1 MSGMMAMMASNM
13 RQQSVAGGPAFS
25 ASLNGTSQYLSASDA
40 AFTFAGNFT
49 VEGWFRPTISLNGT
63 LFTIGISTCDVNAYV
78 LASVAGGLIGQKSPA
93 MLGGFPRVFRNS
105 NILYYNTWSH
115 VALVR
120 SGSTITAYVDGIAG
134 DSTDTQSG
142 TIGNGGL
149 VIGFPVN
156 NDGYFRGN
164 ISNFRVS
171 NSAVYTSNFTPATSP
186 LTTNANTVA
195 LLPLTN
201 TPFVDISTNA
211 FTVTNFG
218 ITSVSLQ
225 NPFY

>member
-1 MSGMMAMMASNM
+1 MSGMMAMMANVQRNM
-13 RQQSVAGGPAFS
+13 YAGGAAFS
-25 ASLNGTSQYLSASDA
+25 ASLNGTSQYLSVSNA

-63 LFTIGISTCDVNAYV
+63 LFTIGISTFDADAYV
-78 LASVAGGLIGQKSPA
+78 LASVSGVLVGQKS
-93 MLGGFPRVFRNS
+93 GGGPRSFRNAS
-105 NILYYNTWSH
+105 NILSYNTWSH

-120 SGSTITAYVDGIAG
+120 SGSTITAYVDGTAAA
-134 DSTDTQSG
+134 STDTQSG

-186 LTTNANTVA
+186 LTINANTVA
-195 LLPLTN
+195 LLPLTT

-218 ITSVSLQ
+218 TTSVSLQ

>member
-1 MSGMMAMMASNM
+1 MGGMMGMMASNM
-13 RQQSVAGGPAFS
+13 RQAAGGAAFS
-25 ASLNGTSQYLSASDA
+25 ASLNGTNQYLSASNA
-40 AFTFAGNFT
+40 AFAFTGNFT
-49 VEGWFRPTISLNGT
+49 VEGWFRPTDVYLNT
-63 LFTIGISTCDVNAYV
+63 LFSLGSTQQPINFYAVYLAAGAPIGESF
-78 LASVAGGLIGQKSPA
+78 GE
-93 MLGGFPRVFRNS
+93 FPTSFRTGIMEN
-105 NILYYNTWSH
+105 NVWYH

-120 SGSTITAYVDGIAG
+120 SGSIISLYLNGTSG
-134 DSTDTQSG
+134 DRTGTLSG
-142 TIGNGGL
+142 TIGTGALN
-149 VIGFPVN
+149 IGFISGTALKP
-156 NDGYFRGN
+156 FRGN